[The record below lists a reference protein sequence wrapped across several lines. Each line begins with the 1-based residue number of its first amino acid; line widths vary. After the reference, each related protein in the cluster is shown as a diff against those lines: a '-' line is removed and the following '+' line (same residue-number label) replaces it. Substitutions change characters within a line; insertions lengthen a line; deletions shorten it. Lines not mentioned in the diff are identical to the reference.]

1 MSTAGYS
8 LAEAHVLREL
18 HKKKMK
24 MEREE
29 RVESGTTKSGKTEM
43 VQSKGCCS
51 CCSWMLKKVR
61 RSIVHGSS
69 SAEAAENGT

>member
-8 LAEAHVLREL
+8 LAEAHVLRDL

-24 MEREE
+24 MEKEE
-29 RVESGTTKSGKTEM
+29 QVKSGTTKSGKTEM

-51 CCSWMLKKVR
+51 WVLEKVR
-61 RSIVHGSS
+61 RGNVHGSS